1 MNLTKQQNEIE
12 QWKLKKMLNW
22 LSWLTG
28 EHTCL
33 ISLFIPGTENLNLIN
48 KLLVTEFS
56 TATNIKSKKNR
67 LAVQDAIK
75 SIQFKLKN
83 IGNKLPKNGLVIYSG
98 TINEESKIP
107 KLITIDI
114 IPIVPILSKKY
125 LCSNRFLT
133 EPLQDSLNLFDE
145 MFAFILISGNETRV
159 FTLKGNHIKKIYEY
173 NVDLTNKTKRGGSSA
188 GRISRSIE
196 ENHTNY
202 LKIINENIY
211 RLLVKENKLIV
222 KGIILSGPGELKNKY
237 LDLISCDKLI
247 KNGVLKII
255 NSDKVEISDILE
267 LSKDTLVNQKI
278 IKEKNVI
285 NEFFEHIR
293 MCDNLIVYTEKE
305 TIELFNEG
313 LIKKL
318 IIYENYSTELIDYF
332 IEKNSA
338 EIFLV
343 SDNSVEGNQ
352 FVKNYKGI
360 GGILHYSY
368 HKYDSD

>member
-1 MNLTKQQNEIE
+1 MSKEQQNEIE

-22 LSWLTG
+22 LSWLQG
-28 EHTCL
+28 NHTCL

-56 TATNIKSKKNR
+56 TATNIKSKTNR

-83 IGNKLPKNGLVIYSG
+83 LKLPKNGIVIYSG
-98 TINEESKIP
+98 TVESK
-107 KLITIDI
+107 LLTIDI

-145 MFAFILISGNETRV
+145 IFAFILISGNETKV

-173 NVDLTNKTKRGGSSA
+173 NVNLTNKTRRGGSSSN
-188 GRISRSIE
+188 RISNSIE

-211 RLLVKENKLIV
+211 RLLVKENKLTV
-222 KGIILSGPGELKNKY
+222 KGIILSGPSELKHKY
-237 LDLISCDKLI
+237 LNLISCDKLI
-247 KNGVLKII
+247 KNGILKII

-267 LSKDTLVNQKI
+267 LSKDILQNQKI

-285 NEFFEHIR
+285 NEFFDHIR
-293 MCDNLIVYTEKE
+293 MCDNLIVYTEEE

-318 IIYENYSTELIDYF
+318 IIHENYSTELIDYF
-332 IEKNSA
+332 IEKSSA
-338 EIFLV
+338 EIFLI
-343 SDNSVEGNQ
+343 SDNSIEGNE

-360 GGILHYSY
+360 GGILYYSY
-368 HKYDSD
+368 HKYDSDEN